1 MSLSRQQFT
10 LIGIFALFF
19 GPLILVMLMRS
30 SWWQYQPSGLKNL
43 GMLVQPPQHIA
54 LERNQET
61 DSKWL
66 ILHVL
71 GEPCEQA
78 CVDSTAAMR
87 QVHRAAGR
95 HAEHLGVVLLSQ
107 SSVAPELR
115 SELESVYPAF
125 NIVEGSE
132 ALIESLLEINTR
144 VSDPP
149 TGLNGINTYLLDP
162 MSNVVLA
169 YTAEAN
175 PGDLL
180 KDLKRLLKW
189 SDQEK

>member
-43 GMLVQPPQHIA
+43 GLLIQPPQQIS
-54 LERNQET
+54 LERT
-61 DSKWL
+61 AATSDKWL

-71 GEPCEQA
+71 DEPCEQA
-78 CVDSTAAMR
+78 CIENTAALR

-95 HAEHLGVVLLSQ
+95 HAEHLEVVLLSQ
-107 SSVAPELR
+107 SSMAAELR
-115 SELESVYPAF
+115 SKLDAVYPAF
-125 NIVEGSE
+125 NFVEGSE
-132 ALIESLLEINTR
+132 TLIATLLDINAS
-144 VSDPP
+144 VSDAPAD
-149 TGLNGINTYLLDP
+149 LNDINIYLLDP
-162 MSNVVLA
+162 MSNGVLA
-169 YTAEAN
+169 YTATAN